1 MTPRPLRLATYNVE
15 WFNALFDDRGRMLE
29 DQQPSTRYRISRG
42 EQLGALGIVF
52 SAMDADGITI
62 IEAPDTNGRRS
73 TVRALESFAR
83 GCGLRARKALIGFP
97 SETEQE
103 IAFLY
108 DPDRLSARHDPRG
121 HSATSHG
128 AKEAPRFDTAFRY
141 DLDADNILETIRFS
155 KPPLE
160 LAVAT
165 SGGTRLRLIDR
176 DGDACASLQLFN
188 AAMPTERLNIAD
200 TVKVQWN
207 AYPGQGSLL
216 LSDMGRV
223 MVSIEADEAGTHD
236 AFCGPSTAASL
247 QRRGVDGRN
256 SGTMPNARDR
266 LLLGAAK
273 HGLGRRDVH
282 PCLNLF
288 KGVRIAEDGAV
299 EPQIGPF
306 APGRT
311 VVLRAEMDLIVVL
324 ANCPHVLDPRP
335 WHVTPLRATAWR
347 GPVTAEGDP
356 IRSATPEGLRAFLNT
371 EDLYR

>member
-1 MTPRPLRLATYNVE
+1 
-15 WFNALFDDRGRMLE
+15 
-29 DQQPSTRYRISRG
+29 
-42 EQLGALGIVF
+42 
-52 SAMDADGITI
+52 
-62 IEAPDTNGRRS
+62 
-73 TVRALESFAR
+73 
-83 GCGLRARKALIGFP
+83 
-97 SETEQE
+97 
-103 IAFLY
+103 
-108 DPDRLSARHDPRG
+108 
-121 HSATSHG
+121 
-128 AKEAPRFDTAFRY
+128 
-141 DLDADNILETIRFS
+141 
-155 KPPLE
+155 
-160 LAVAT
+160 
-165 SGGTRLRLIDR
+165 
-176 DGDACASLQLFN
+176 
-188 AAMPTERLNIAD
+188 MPTERLNIAD